1 MNDVFLAELG
11 PKSFARI
18 KIRQGVYRIK
28 ITAEKTED
36 VFISVGMKKET
47 FLEYQIAEHFF
58 STEPSIKLVSKER
71 AKESMQP
78 LDMVVSR
85 ND

>member
-1 MNDVFLAELG
+1 M
-11 PKSFARI
+11 
-18 KIRQGVYRIK
+18 
-28 ITAEKTED
+28 
-36 VFISVGMKKET
+36 
-47 FLEYQIAEHFF
+47 EYQIAEHFF
-58 STEPSIKLVSKER
+58 STEPSIKEVSKER